1 MLIVVNAQTG
11 RNELHPVLAP
21 TAGAPA
27 LLASILNSPSHHSLL
42 FPVRYSHILTFPVAL
57 ESHKHREPQA
67 AAQEQ
72 AQLAER
78 VPELE
83 PSTSSARPS
92 SESTLGNIVLQ
103 GASSSWRLT
112 AWKATK
118 RRGCGREKLML
129 PASPGYACPSCWGL
143 NVCILPSIGKLL
155 RLLKAVPEN
164 LTFLL
169 MIHLPPHCIKDIKWV
184 S

>member
-1 MLIVVNAQTG
+1 MILIVVNARTRRDEKQ
-11 RNELHPVLAP
+11 PAP
-21 TAGAPA
+21 SAVA
-27 LLASILNSPSHHSLL
+27 LASILNSPSHHSLL
-42 FPVRYSHILTFPVAL
+42 STSALAL
-57 ESHKHREPQA
+57 ESHKHWQPQA

-83 PSTSSARPS
+83 QSTSP
-92 SESTLGNIVLQ
+92 ESTPGNIDLQ

-112 AWKATK
+112 LWKATK
-118 RRGCGREKLML
+118 RRDCGREKLML
-129 PASPGYACPSCWGL
+129 RSFSRLWMSQLLGSQCLHLTVHQETSASPQ
-143 NVCILPSIGKLL
+143 
-155 RLLKAVPEN
+155 AVPEN
-164 LTFLL
+164 LIFLL